1 MFISVVVEAIFL
13 KAVAEAWPSLA
24 NAWPSLANAKA
35 SWADMVY
42 KGIDLPLATSV

>member
-24 NAWPSLANAKA
+24 NAKA
-35 SWADMVY
+35 SWADTVY
-42 KGIDLPLATSV
+42 KGIDLPLTTSV